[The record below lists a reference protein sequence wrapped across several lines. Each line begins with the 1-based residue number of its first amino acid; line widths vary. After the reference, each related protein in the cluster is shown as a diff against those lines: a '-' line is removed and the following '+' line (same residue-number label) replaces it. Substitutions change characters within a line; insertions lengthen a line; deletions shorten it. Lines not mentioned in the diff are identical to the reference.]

1 MKNNQLENE
10 QDYDQNDLSA
20 TELAAG
26 NGDDPSNA
34 IDDDADLDDDTDL
47 DDDLDLEDDSDLD
60 EDDTE
65 DFEDEELSDADVG
78 GANADLGGTQ
88 SSTGQ
93 DTEDDDPI
101 LNEDAAAQSAY
112 GDNMDNDPD
121 FTGTRDV

>member
-1 MKNNQLENE
+1 MKNNQFENE

-20 TELAAG
+20 TELTSG
-26 NGDDPSNA
+26 NSDDSSNA
-34 IDDDADLDDDTDL
+34 IDDDADLDDDT
-47 DDDLDLEDDSDLD
+47 DLEDDSDLD

>member
-1 MKNNQLENE
+1 MKNNQFENE
-10 QDYDQNDLSA
+10 EDYDQNDLSA
-20 TELAAG
+20 TELTAG
-26 NGDDPSNA
+26 SSGNPSNS
-34 IDDDADLDDDTDL
+34 IDDDSDF
-47 DDDLDLEDDSDLD
+47 EDDS
-60 EDDTE
+60 E

-121 FTGTRDV
+121 FTGTRDI